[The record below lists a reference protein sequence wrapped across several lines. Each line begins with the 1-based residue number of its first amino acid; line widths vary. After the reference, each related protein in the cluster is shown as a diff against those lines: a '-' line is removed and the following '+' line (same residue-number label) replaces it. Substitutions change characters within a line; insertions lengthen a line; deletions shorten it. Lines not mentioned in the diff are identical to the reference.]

1 MKISKIKI
9 NNSILFFLILI
20 AALFRGSALSICVD
34 ISKFEFL
41 AITLLFCIFL
51 FKYKGI
57 IYFSQIKRNIVPVF
71 LILCAIPSLIAN
83 WSRVGIEQWW
93 SYFFAILFAFFI
105 VLIEE
110 KERIL
115 ETFVKVMLFF
125 EIFSLICYTAFVIF
139 KLPTDWMPLMTKITD
154 ASIKYKTLL
163 FYNIWTTEFTRNC
176 GPFWE
181 PSIYAAYLTFALI
194 IKCFWLKHGNT
205 YRRDC
210 IILILTIISTA
221 STGGYILLM
230 FVACMLLWK
239 KGKKSI
245 IAAVI
250 TIIGV
255 TVMVVF
261 GQSIMDWL
269 LTINYDIFIK
279 IADFKTIGTTT
290 TRFVSFWSNLA
301 IWAEHPFLGV
311 GLADIDSHYSFWKV
325 IIGTKELN
333 AAQTSTSTMFL
344 AAFGILG
351 IYHTYAWLK
360 VTAIAKQL
368 SFMQKVLF
376 GVIIFFILNQ
386 TPHISFIYTN
396 LLLFVLLKKTRTNE
410 KTDLKERNYTF
421 SYYRKNEKNFVNTKT
436 MTAQDKKKYLE
447 NKL

>member
-1 MKISKIKI
+1 MYFS
-9 NNSILFFLILI
+9 
-20 AALFRGSALSICVD
+20 
-34 ISKFEFL
+34 
-41 AITLLFCIFL
+41 

-57 IYFSQIKRNIVPVF
+57 IYFSQIKRNIVPIL
-71 LILCAIPSLIAN
+71 LILYAIPSLIVN
-83 WSRVGIEQWW
+83 WNPVGINQWW
-93 SYFFAILFAFFI
+93 NYFFAILFAFFI
-105 VLIEE
+105 VLIAE
-110 KERIL
+110 KEKIL
-115 ETFVKVMLFF
+115 EMFVKVMLFF
-125 EIFSLICYTAFVIF
+125 AIFSLVCYTAFVIF
-139 KLPTDWMPLMTKITD
+139 KLPTDWMPLITKITD
-154 ASIKYKTLL
+154 ASVKYKTLL

-194 IKCFWLKHGNT
+194 IKCFWLKHGST

-210 IILILTIISTA
+210 MILVLTIISTA
-221 STGGYILLM
+221 STGGYILVL
-230 FVACMLLWK
+230 VACMLLWK
-239 KGKKSI
+239 KGRKSI
-245 IAAVI
+245 IAAFV

-255 TVMVVF
+255 TIIVFF
-261 GQSIMDWL
+261 GQSIMNWL

-311 GLADIDSHYSFWKV
+311 GLAEIDNHYSFWKV

-360 VTAIAKQL
+360 VTVVAKQL
-368 SFMQKVLF
+368 TFMQKVLF
-376 GVIIFFILNQ
+376 GIIIFFILNQ

-396 LLLFVLLKKTRTNE
+396 LLLFVFLKKTRMNE
-410 KTDLKERNYTF
+410 KIDLKEKNCMLF
-421 SYYRKNEKNFVNTKT
+421 SYYDEHEKHN
-436 MTAQDKKKYLE
+436 D
-447 NKL
+447 